1 MSESQKM
8 QVGDASPS
16 EVMRDA
22 PRILEALRA
31 DIQKGA
37 DSGQGVAAETVF
49 AEVRERI
56 AQVGSAQSGGR

>member
-1 MSESQKM
+1 MSEGQKM
-8 QVGDASPS
+8 QGHDASAS
-16 EVMRDA
+16 EDMRDA

-37 DSGQGVAAETVF
+37 DSGQAIAADTVF